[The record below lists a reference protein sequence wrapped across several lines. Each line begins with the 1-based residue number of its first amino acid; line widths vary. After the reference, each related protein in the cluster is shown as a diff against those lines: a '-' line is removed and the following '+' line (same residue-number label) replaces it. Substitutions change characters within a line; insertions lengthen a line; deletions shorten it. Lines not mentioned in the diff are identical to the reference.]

1 MVLQVTN
8 CKNVPGWRIKYSSEG
23 KTRSSSRTAGF
34 LLPAHKILRCM
45 DFLMPNAYLDIIN

>member
-8 CKNVPGWRIKYSSEG
+8 CKNVPDWRIIYLPKG
-23 KTRSSSRTAGF
+23 KTRSSTRTAGF
-34 LLPAHKILRCM
+34 LLPAHKVLRCM